1 MPGANMQDSAG
12 SIQNLRQAQ
21 GQRKISPL
29 VAGVGA
35 AVIAAA
41 VTVTI
46 LSGPTTVSTTDQ
58 SASNVKQCA
67 LIQRRL
73 LVSTDHGSGTVRFR
87 ASGWLSPPFT
97 ITKEPQVIVF
107 PLLRPDTAPITET
120 ISVEG
125 SATDVVVT
133 SEVTNLHLGF
143 DLAAAHDFS
152 LTWQPKKSC

>member
-1 MPGANMQDSAG
+1 MQGSAG
-12 SIQNLRQAQ
+12 QTQGQLQAQ
-21 GQRKISPL
+21 GQRKLSPII
-29 VAGVGA
+29 AGIGA

-41 VTVTI
+41 VTVVVMM
-46 LSGPTTVSTTDQ
+46 SGPTTVSTSDQ
-58 SASNVKQCA
+58 SVTNVKQCV

-107 PLLRPDTAPITET
+107 PLPRPDATPITEN

-125 SATDVVVT
+125 NASDVVVT
-133 SEVTNLHLGF
+133 SEVTNLHLEF
-143 DLAAAHDFS
+143 DLSGAHDFS
-152 LTWQPKKSC
+152 LTWAPKKSC

>member
-1 MPGANMQDSAG
+1 MHDSAG
-12 SIQNLRQAQ
+12 SIQGQHQGQ
-21 GQRKISPL
+21 GQRKLSPV

-41 VTVTI
+41 ISAVVMT
-46 LSGPTTVSTTDQ
+46 SNPTNVSTGDQ
-58 SASNVKQCA
+58 SVSNVKQCT
-67 LIQRRL
+67 LMQRRL

-107 PLLRPDTAPITET
+107 PLPRPDEAPLTEMV
-120 ISVEG
+120 SVEG

-133 SEVTNLHLGF
+133 SEVTNLHLEF
-143 DLAAAHDFS
+143 DLSGAHNIS
-152 LTWQPKKSC
+152 LTWAPKKNC

>member
-1 MPGANMQDSAG
+1 MQDSAG
-12 SIQNLRQAQ
+12 SSTRGRHQGQ
-21 GQRKISPL
+21 GQRKLSSV

-41 VTVTI
+41 ISAVVMT
-46 LSGPTTVSTTDQ
+46 SSPTNVSTGDQ
-58 SASNVKQCA
+58 SVSNVKQCT
-67 LIQRRL
+67 LMQRRL
-73 LVSTDHGSGTVRFR
+73 LVSTDHGAGTVRFR

-107 PLLRPDTAPITET
+107 PLPRPDEAPLTEM

-133 SEVTNLHLGF
+133 SEVTNLHLEF
-143 DLAAAHDFS
+143 DLSGAHDIS
-152 LTWQPKKSC
+152 LTWAPKKNC

>member
-1 MPGANMQDSAG
+1 MQDSAG
-12 SIQNLRQAQ
+12 SIQGQHQ
-21 GQRKISPL
+21 GQRQRKLSPV
-29 VAGVGA
+29 VAGLGA

-41 VTVTI
+41 ISAVVMT
-46 LSGPTTVSTTDQ
+46 SSPTNVSTGDQ
-58 SASNVKQCA
+58 SVSNVKQCT
-67 LIQRRL
+67 LMQRRL

-107 PLLRPDTAPITET
+107 PLPRPDATPVTEM

-133 SEVTNLHLGF
+133 SEVTNLHLEF
-143 DLAAAHDFS
+143 DLSGTHNIS
-152 LTWQPKKSC
+152 LTWAPKKDC

>member
-1 MPGANMQDSAG
+1 MQDSAG
-12 SIQNLRQAQ
+12 SIQGQHQ
-21 GQRKISPL
+21 GQRQRKLSP
-29 VAGVGA
+29 VAGLGA

-41 VTVTI
+41 ISAVVMTSSPTK
-46 LSGPTTVSTTDQ
+46 LSTGDQ
-58 SASNVKQCA
+58 SVSNVKQCT
-67 LIQRRL
+67 LMQRRL

-107 PLLRPDTAPITET
+107 PLPRPDATPVTEM

-133 SEVTNLHLGF
+133 SEVTNLHLEF
-143 DLAAAHDFS
+143 DLSGTHNIS
-152 LTWQPKKSC
+152 LTWAPKKDC

>member
-1 MPGANMQDSAG
+1 MQDSAG
-12 SIQNLRQAQ
+12 SIQGRHQGQ
-21 GQRKISPL
+21 GQRKLSPV

-41 VTVTI
+41 ISAVVMT
-46 LSGPTTVSTTDQ
+46 SSPTNVSTGDQ
-58 SASNVKQCA
+58 SVANVKQCT
-67 LIQRRL
+67 LMQRRL

-107 PLLRPDTAPITET
+107 PLPRPDEAPLTEM

-133 SEVTNLHLGF
+133 SEVTNLHLEF
-143 DLAAAHDFS
+143 DLSGAHNIS
-152 LTWQPKKSC
+152 LTWAPRKNC

>member
-1 MPGANMQDSAG
+1 MDSAG
-12 SIQNLRQAQ
+12 STQGQHQGQ
-21 GQRKISPL
+21 GQRKLSPV

-41 VTVTI
+41 ISVVVMT
-46 LSGPTTVSTTDQ
+46 SSPTNVSTGDQ
-58 SASNVKQCA
+58 SVSNVKQCT
-67 LIQRRL
+67 LMQRRL

-107 PLLRPDTAPITET
+107 PLPRPDEAPLTEM

-133 SEVTNLHLGF
+133 SEVTNLHLEF
-143 DLAAAHDFS
+143 DLSGAHDIS
-152 LTWQPKKSC
+152 LTWAPRKNC

>member
-1 MPGANMQDSAG
+1 MDSAG
-12 SIQNLRQAQ
+12 SPQGQHQGQ
-21 GQRKISPL
+21 GQRKLSPV

-41 VTVTI
+41 ISVVVMT
-46 LSGPTTVSTTDQ
+46 SSPTNVSTGDQ
-58 SASNVKQCA
+58 SVSNVKQCT
-67 LIQRRL
+67 LMQRRL

-107 PLLRPDTAPITET
+107 PLPRPDEAPLTEM

-133 SEVTNLHLGF
+133 SEVTNLHLEF
-143 DLAAAHDFS
+143 DLSGAHNIS
-152 LTWQPKKSC
+152 LTWAPRKTC